1 MNVRP
6 SVLVALSVAAL
17 LAGCSGTTTGVATA
31 PSDVSP
37 YPTTKTTKTT
47 TTTTT
52 TTATAA
58 PTPASAAVPPAAY
71 EQIRATGVSGSDR
84 DLSDLLNMACIMAD
98 GSFNHTKQ
106 QLVDVLQQ
114 MGSKLSDQQL
124 GVVVMVAL
132 TYRCPEHSDKLGG

>member
-1 MNVRP
+1 MGFQKPTVGSPVNVRP

-17 LAGCSGTTTGVATA
+17 LAGCSGTTTGVA
-31 PSDVSP
+31 
-37 YPTTKTTKTT
+37 
-47 TTTTT
+47 
-52 TTATAA
+52 TATAA

>member
-1 MNVRP
+1 MGSPVNVRP
-6 SVLVALSVAAL
+6 SALVALSVAAL

-37 YPTTKTTKTT
+37 YTA
-47 TTTTT
+47 T
-52 TTATAA
+52 TTATRTTTSTTTAT
-58 PTPASAAVPPAAY
+58 PTSTAVPPAAY
-71 EQIRATGVSGSDR
+71 DQIRAAGVGGTDG
-84 DLSDLLNMACIMAD
+84 DLSDMLDMACIMAD
-98 GSFNHTKQ
+98 GSFNNTKQ

-124 GVVVMVAL
+124 GVVVTVAL